1 MSIRK
6 ECFKRIDE
14 ENNDNFSKC
23 KEYTKC
29 SFNIKYDGISCLPT
43 KYLKNIIYTYNEK
56 NINNQIKYD
65 NKKIDDK
72 KYIINLLINKLGE
85 DQLDW
90 INIIEDNKMIKK
102 YYKYFL
108 PIISDKKYEWLNTIN
123 INEIFKRY
131 EVIFPDF
138 KFLGS
143 VPCDY
148 YFDDLNINDLLKLGK
163 TRFAVV
169 YNTDNSRG
177 PGQHWVA
184 IFSDIEK
191 KEIYY
196 YNSVGEKPQKEFKK
210 FIDIIIDQYKKINN
224 GMYLYKYNKKKH
236 QYKGSEC
243 GVFSI
248 YFIIRCLKKYDIDDI
263 FNNKMNIKDDE
274 VNKLRDLLFIFKDK
288 NIDYFKY
295 YEL

>member
-6 ECFKRIDE
+6 ECFKRIDN
-14 ENNDNFSKC
+14 ENKNYFSKC

-29 SFNIKYDGISCLPT
+29 SFNIKYDGISCLPI
-43 KYLKNIIYTYNEK
+43 KYLINIIYLYNDKYEDNK
-56 NINNQIKYD
+56 IIYD
-65 NKKIDDK
+65 NNLLDDK
-72 KYIINLLINKLGE
+72 KYVTDLLINKLGE

-90 INIIEDNKMIKK
+90 INIINNDKIIKK
-102 YYKYFL
+102 YYKYLL

-131 EVIFPDF
+131 EIIFPDF

-143 VPCDY
+143 VPCNY
-148 YFDDLNINDLLKLGK
+148 YFDDFNINDLLKLGK

-169 YNTDNSRG
+169 YNTDTSRG
-177 PGQHWVA
+177 PGKHWVA
-184 IFSDIEK
+184 IFVDILK
-191 KEIYY
+191 KTIYY
-196 YNSVGEKPQKEFKK
+196 YNSVGDKPQKEFQK
-210 FIDIIIDQYKKINN
+210 FIDNVIEQYKILNN
-224 GMYLYKYNKKKH
+224 NEYIYKYNQIQH
-236 QYKGSEC
+236 QFKGSEC

-248 YFIIRCLKKYDIDDI
+248 YFIIRCLNNYNIDDI
-263 FNNKMNIKDDE
+263 FENRMNIKDNE
-274 VNKLRDLLFIFKDK
+274 INKLRDLLFIFTDK

>member
-1 MSIRK
+1 MTIRK
-6 ECFKRIDE
+6 ECFKRLDN
-14 ENNDNFSKC
+14 ENNKIFSKC

-29 SFNIKYDGISCLPT
+29 SFNIKFDGISCLPI
-43 KYLKNIIYTYNEK
+43 KYLINILYTYNKK
-56 NINNQIKYD
+56 NINNKIIFD
-65 NKKIDDK
+65 EKKINDK
-72 KYIINLLINKLGE
+72 NYVNNLLVKYMGE

-90 INIIEDNKMIKK
+90 INILDNQSIKK

-123 INEIFKRY
+123 INEILKRY

-138 KFLGS
+138 NFIGS

-177 PGQHWVA
+177 PGKHWVA
-184 IFSDIEK
+184 IYGNIEK

-196 YNSVGEKPQKEFKK
+196 YNSIGEEPQIEFKK
-210 FIDIIIDQYKKINN
+210 FIDNIINQYKKLNN
-224 GMYLYKYNKKKH
+224 DKYIYKYNQIQH

-248 YFIIRCLKKYDIDDI
+248 YFIIRCLKNYDINDI
-263 FNNKMNIKDDE
+263 FQNKMNIRDDE
-274 VNKLRDLLFIFKDK
+274 VNKIRDLIFIFKDK

-295 YEL
+295 YNL